1 MKNPRKTDAI
11 DDAGQ
16 TPASPR
22 PQPGRDHEKARE
34 FALAAAAE
42 LASDKCTDLVVLDL
56 RGKSQLTDFFVIA
69 SGTSDV
75 QMRSAARNVEKIG
88 DAQGMSMFRSNT
100 HDLNPTWIVLD
111 FVDVVVHL
119 FEPQTRLHYD
129 LEMLWGDA
137 PRLTVPGAPGPGGLD
152 RAGLHRAKPTP
163 SEWSPRADARS
174 DARD

>member
-1 MKNPRKTDAI
+1 MTDGF

-16 TPASPR
+16 SAANPR
-22 PQPGRDHEKARE
+22 PVPSRDHEKAKE
-34 FALAAAAE
+34 FAVAAAAE
-42 LASDKCTDLVVLDL
+42 LVSDKCTDVLVLDL

-69 SGTSDV
+69 TGTSDV
-75 QMRSAARNVEKIG
+75 QMRSASRGVEKIG
-88 DAQGMSMFRSNT
+88 AERGMTMFRSNT

-119 FEPQTRLHYD
+119 FEPTTRLHYD

-137 PRLTVPGAPGPGGLD
+137 PRLPIPGVAAPTGLD
-152 RAGLHRAKPTP
+152 RAGLHRARPTP
-163 SEWSPRADARS
+163 SEWSPRPDART